1 MLEFSGDMS
10 LKLTFED
17 YLLVE
22 FWSCMKSDYPEP
34 ANKDLKIISFSLNLL
49 FKRMLSAFLLL

>member
-1 MLEFSGDMS
+1 MLEFSGDIS

-22 FWSCMKSDYPEP
+22 FWSCMKSDCLEP
-34 ANKDLKIISFSLNLL
+34 ANKDRELISFSFNLL